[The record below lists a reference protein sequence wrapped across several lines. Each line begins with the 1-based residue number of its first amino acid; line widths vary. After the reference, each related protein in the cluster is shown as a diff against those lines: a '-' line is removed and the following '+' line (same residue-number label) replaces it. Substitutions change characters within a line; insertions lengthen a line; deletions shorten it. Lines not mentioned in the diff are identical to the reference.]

1 RRQIL
6 ATQSRAGDD
15 DLFLAALARARSC
28 RVGSGRRRSGDRCGW
43 SLLGRSRL
51 RDRRPW
57 KGEGRQGDEPEDVI
71 LPLHVQLLLWLCC
84 FSGVKQGKPVFSST
98 ALRQRRLERCA
109 ILRVACPISAA
120 RLHDRLSIVK
130 PGTREV
136 SPRGTPRA
144 DTRALGGI
152 GPWAGHRH
160 LCRAA
165 GAARTGPVQFVLR
178 CAIGAILER
187 RAPRALK
194 TF

>member
-1 RRQIL
+1 
-6 ATQSRAGDD
+6 
-15 DLFLAALARARSC
+15 
-28 RVGSGRRRSGDRCGW
+28 
-43 SLLGRSRL
+43 
-51 RDRRPW
+51 
-57 KGEGRQGDEPEDVI
+57 
-71 LPLHVQLLLWLCC
+71 
-84 FSGVKQGKPVFSST
+84 GKPVFSST

-194 TF
+194 TFSRVRWQKDPDLPRNPVLGTPPRRAGQTVDWSGTPGSNRRPSPWQGDALPAELVPRS